1 MTISYQTTKHN
12 DDQEIITGFCQSSF
26 MVKGESL
33 LKTLSKENLQ
43 PLKHRPLYSIQ
54 KKCDGC

>member
-1 MTISYQTTKHN
+1 
-12 DDQEIITGFCQSSF
+12 

-54 KKCDGC
+54 KNVTAVNSVFDKKHTSMRQCSIGG